1 MTILLENHLRAIESP
16 ANILINDQIKR
27 FREDCRRHGCARPY
41 HHFAFGQSPFPPPP
55 PVVAALSAH
64 AAKHDYLPT
73 AGMPELRETIAEY
86 YRRHFDSDC
95 AADQVVV
102 SPGSKEMIATIL
114 AALQGTVLV
123 PTPSWVSYLPQAEI
137 LKKDVVAIRMREED
151 GFKLTPE
158 QLLRT
163 VERIASEQK
172 ILILNHP
179 HNPTGAVYSRIELE
193 DLAEVCRRHRTV
205 VIADEIY
212 ALTSFDPEQFTSM
225 GRVFPEGTVVT
236 GGLSKDRSAGGYRL
250 GVGIFPEEPKELR
263 QDVLKIA
270 GSTYSCVAAP
280 IQYAALTAYSQDD
293 EVEAHM
299 RDCCQVNA
307 LIGRNMSTLVAAVP
321 GIKTSTPAGGFYL
334 YVDFNRQR
342 QQLMAL
348 GFNTC
353 VEFARHMLLVEHTA
367 VLPGS
372 ALLLPEDDFS
382 ARCSYVDYDGEEA
395 LAGWRRNPP
404 RTLDE
409 QRAFVD
415 KYCPLLVDG
424 VANIGRFMEQVRQGK
439 RPEHAA

>member
-1 MTILLENHLRAIESP
+1 VLTHPSPPTDWPHFLSEKIAAPAQFMHLVSGVLLL
-16 ANILINDQIKR
+16 KR
-27 FREDCRRHGCARPY
+27 
-41 HHFAFGQSPFPPPP
+41 
-55 PVVAALSAH
+55 
-64 AAKHDYLPT
+64 
-73 AGMPELRETIAEY
+73 LRE
-86 YRRHFDSDC
+86 
-95 AADQVVV
+95 
-102 SPGSKEMIATIL
+102 
-114 AALQGTVLV
+114 
-123 PTPSWVSYLPQAEI
+123 
-137 LKKDVVAIRMREED
+137 
-151 GFKLTPE
+151 
-158 QLLRT
+158 
-163 VERIASEQK
+163 
-172 ILILNHP
+172 
-179 HNPTGAVYSRIELE
+179 
-193 DLAEVCRRHRTV
+193 
-205 VIADEIY
+205 
-212 ALTSFDPEQFTSM
+212 
-225 GRVFPEGTVVT
+225 
-236 GGLSKDRSAGGYRL
+236 
-250 GVGIFPEEPKELR
+250 
-263 QDVLKIA
+263 
-270 GSTYSCVAAP
+270 
-280 IQYAALTAYSQDD
+280 
-293 EVEAHM
+293 
-299 RDCCQVNA
+299 VNA